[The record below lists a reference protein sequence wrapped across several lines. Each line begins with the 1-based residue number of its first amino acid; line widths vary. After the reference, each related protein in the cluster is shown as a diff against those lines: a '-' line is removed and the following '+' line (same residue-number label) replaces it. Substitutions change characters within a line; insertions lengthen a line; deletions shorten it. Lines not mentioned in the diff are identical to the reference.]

1 MARTCQVQKSLKKP
15 RESTQHRNRCGIC
28 GRGRGYYRK
37 FDLCRICLRKLALEG
52 KIPGITKSS
61 W

>member
-1 MARTCQVQKSLKKP
+1 MAKKSMIA
-15 RESTQHRNRCGIC
+15 RETKRKYPTRVRNRCQLC
-28 GRGRGYYRK
+28 GRPRGFIRR
-37 FDLCRICLRKLALEG
+37 FNLCRICFRQLALEG